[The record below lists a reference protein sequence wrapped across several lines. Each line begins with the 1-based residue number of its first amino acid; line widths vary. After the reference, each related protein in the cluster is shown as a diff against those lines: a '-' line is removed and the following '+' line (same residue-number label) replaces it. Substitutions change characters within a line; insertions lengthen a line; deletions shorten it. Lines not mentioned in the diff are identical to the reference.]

1 MSDKVTILGSY
12 LSPYVR
18 KVLVLLELKGVAYE
32 IDPMVAFFGDE
43 RFSKLSPLRRIP
55 VMIDGDLILTDS
67 SVICQYVEDRWPQPA
82 LYPLDIADRARA
94 RWLEEYADTRMSDVL
109 IWKVFNELAIRPA
122 VWREKGDKE
131 KVARVI
137 TEDVPGVFDYLE
149 SQAPADGFFFG
160 AMSIADVSVVAVL
173 RNFQLVRFSV
183 DAARWP
189 KLAALLE
196 RVQATPVFQKLGA
209 IESLIFRTPVPQ
221 QREAMQQ
228 QGLPLTEFS
237 YASATAR
244 RGIMPI

>member
-1 MSDKVTILGSY
+1 MPDKVTILGSY

-67 SVICQYVEDRWPQPA
+67 SVICQYVEERWPQPA
-82 LYPLDIADRARA
+82 LYPIDIADRARA

-109 IWKVFNELAIRPA
+109 IWKVFNELAIKPA
-122 VWREKGDKE
+122 VWREKGDKDA
-131 KVARVI
+131 VARVI
-137 TEDVPGVFDYLE
+137 AEDVPGVFDYLE

-160 AMSIADVSVVAVL
+160 AMSIADVSVAAVL

-196 RVQATPVFQKLGA
+196 RILATPVFQKLGA

-237 YASATAR
+237 YATATAR
-244 RGIMPI
+244 RGVMSI

>member
-1 MSDKVTILGSY
+1 MLDRVTILGSY

-67 SVICQYVEDRWPQPA
+67 SVICQYVEERWPQPA

-109 IWKVFNELAIRPA
+109 IWKVFNELAIKPA
-122 VWREKGDKE
+122 VWREKGDKDA
-131 KVARVI
+131 VARVVA
-137 TEDVPGVFDYLE
+137 EDVPGVFDYLE

-160 AMSIADVSVVAVL
+160 AMSIADVSVAAVL

-183 DAARWP
+183 DATRWP

-196 RVQATPVFQKLGA
+196 RIQATPVFQKLGA